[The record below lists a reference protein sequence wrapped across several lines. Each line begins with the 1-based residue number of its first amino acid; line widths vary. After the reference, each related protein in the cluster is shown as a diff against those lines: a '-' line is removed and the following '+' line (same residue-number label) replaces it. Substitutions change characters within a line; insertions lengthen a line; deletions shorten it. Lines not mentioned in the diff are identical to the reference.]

1 MQRFLNTLYVTTQ
14 KTYIHKKGEAIEVIV
29 EDKTVATIPMI
40 NLDSIV
46 CFGNI
51 YVSPFLLGAAP
62 QHNITISFLSETGK
76 FLARVQG
83 PVAGNVLLRKA
94 QYRMSDDKEKSAR
107 IAKYFITGK
116 IANQRTVLQ
125 RAIRDHK
132 DKVNVEKIQKAVDS
146 LSKSIDKVENETDLD
161 KLRGIEGDSAETYF
175 SVFDELITAQKSG
188 FKFEGR
194 NRRPPLDAVN
204 AMLSYVYTLLYHD
217 MISALEV
224 VGLDP
229 AVGFM
234 HRDRPGRLSL
244 ALDLMEEFRAF
255 FADRLVLSLIN
266 RNEISPEQFETT
278 ASGAVVMNES
288 ARKTIINAY
297 QKKKEVV
304 LNHPYV
310 EKKMHLAILFQT
322 QTRLLARHLRGDI
335 DGYPVYIWK

>member
-14 KTYIHKKGEAIEVIV
+14 KAYLHKKGEAVEVIV
-29 EDKTVATIPMI
+29 EDKTVASIPMI
-40 NLDSIV
+40 TLDSIV

-62 QHNITISFLSETGK
+62 EHNITISFLSETGK

-94 QYRMSDDKEKSAR
+94 QYRASDDKEQSAR
-107 IAKYFITGK
+107 IAKYFIIGK
-116 IANQRTVLQ
+116 IANQKTVLQ
-125 RAIRDHK
+125 RAVRDHK
-132 DKVNVEKIQKAVDS
+132 EKVDAGQIQQVIDS
-146 LSKSIDKVENETDLD
+146 LNMSIDKIEKETDLD
-161 KLRGIEGDSAETYF
+161 RLRGIEGDAAEGYF
-175 SVFDELITAQKSG
+175 SVFDQMITSQKDG
-188 FKFEGR
+188 FKFEER
-194 NRRPPLDAVN
+194 NRRPPLDNVN
-204 AMLSYVYTLLYHD
+204 SMLSYVYTLLYHD

-266 RNEISPEQFETT
+266 RGEVTAGQFEKT
-278 ASGAVVMNES
+278 ASGAVIMNE
-288 ARKTIINAY
+288 AVRKTVIGAY
-297 QKKKEVV
+297 QKKKETVM
-304 LNHPYV
+304 NHPYV

-322 QTRLLARHLRGDI
+322 QARLLARHLRGDI

>member
-1 MQRFLNTLYVTTQ
+1 MQRFLNTLYITTQ
-14 KTYIHKKGEAIEVIV
+14 KSYLHKKGDAIEVIV
-29 EDKTVATIPMI
+29 EDKVKASIPMI
-40 NLDSIV
+40 TLDSIV

-51 YVSPFLLGAAP
+51 SVSPFLLGAAP
-62 QHNITISFLSETGK
+62 EHNITISFLSETGK
-76 FLARVQG
+76 YLARVQG

-94 QYRMSDDKEKSAR
+94 QYRVSDDKLKSAQV
-107 IAKYFITGK
+107 AKYFITGK
-116 IANQRTVLQ
+116 IANQKTILQ

-132 DKVNVEKIQKAVDS
+132 DKVDSKKIESAIQV
-146 LSKSIDKVENETDLD
+146 LNRNLDKIEHETDLD
-161 KLRGIEGDSAETYF
+161 KLRGIEGDSAEVYF
-175 SVFDELITAQKSG
+175 SVFDELIISQKDG
-188 FKFEGR
+188 FRFEGR
-194 NRRPPLDAVN
+194 NRRPPLDNVN

-266 RNEISPEQFETT
+266 LKEVTSEHFEKS
-278 ASGAVVMNES
+278 ASGAVIMNEA
-288 ARKTIINAY
+288 ARKTVIAAY

-304 LNHPYV
+304 VTHPYV
-310 EKKMHLAILFQT
+310 EKRMHLAILFHT
-322 QTRLLARHLRGDI
+322 QARLLARFLRGDI

>member
-1 MQRFLNTLYVTTQ
+1 MQRFLNTLYMTTQ
-14 KTYIHKKGEAIEVIV
+14 KAYLHKKGDSVEIVI
-29 EDKTVATIPMI
+29 DGNPKMTIPMI

-46 CFGNI
+46 CFGNVYI
-51 YVSPFLLGAAP
+51 SPFLLGAAP
-62 QHNITISFLSETGK
+62 KHNITISFLSRTGK

-94 QYRMSDDKEKSAR
+94 QYRISDDKAKSAQV
-107 IAKYFITGK
+107 AKYFITGK
-116 IANQRTVLQ
+116 ISNQKTVLQ
-125 RAIRDHK
+125 RVVRDHK
-132 DKVNVEKIQKAVDS
+132 EKINTAAIQSVIETLNCN
-146 LSKSIDKVENETDLD
+146 LSKIEKESDLD
-161 KLRGIEGDSAETYF
+161 VLRGIEGDSAEAYF
-175 SVFDELITAQKSG
+175 SVFDELIISQKDA
-188 FKFEGR
+188 FKFSGR
-194 NRRPPLDAVN
+194 NRRPPLDNVN

-244 ALDLMEEFRAF
+244 ALDLIEEFRSF

-266 RNEISPEQFETT
+266 RNEITADQFEKS

-288 ARKTIINAY
+288 ARKSLIAAY
-297 QKKKEVV
+297 QEKKKSV
-304 LNHPYV
+304 LTHPYL
-310 EKKMHLAILFQT
+310 EKKMHLAILFHT
-322 QTRLLARHLRGDI
+322 QARLLARYIRGDM

>member
-1 MQRFLNTLYVTTQ
+1 MQRYLNTLYVTTQ
-14 KTYIHKKGEAIEVIV
+14 KTYLHKKGDAIEVKV
-29 EDKTVATIPMI
+29 DDKTVASIPMI
-40 NLDSIV
+40 NIDSIV

-51 YVSPFLLGAAP
+51 YVSPFLLGVAP
-62 QHNITISFLSETGK
+62 EFNITISFLSETGK

-94 QYRMSDDKEKSAR
+94 QYRISDDKEKSAQV
-107 IAKYFITGK
+107 AKYFITGK
-116 IANQRTVLQ
+116 IANQKTVLQ

-132 DKVNVEKIQKAVDS
+132 EKVDAERIQSAIS
-146 LSKSIDKVENETDLD
+146 ILSRNLDKVERETDLD

-175 SVFDELITAQKSG
+175 SVFDELITSQKDG
-188 FKFEGR
+188 FQFKGR
-194 NRRPPLDAVN
+194 NRRPPLDNVN

-217 MISALEV
+217 MISACEV

-266 RNEISPEQFETT
+266 RNEITASQFEKT
-278 ASGAVVMNES
+278 ASGAVIMNEK
-288 ARKTIINAY
+288 ARKTLISAY
-297 QKKKEVV
+297 QKKKEAV
-304 LNHPYV
+304 LNHSYV
-310 EKKMHLAILFQT
+310 EKKMHLAILIQT
-322 QTRLLARHLRGDI
+322 QARLLARHLRGDI

>member
-1 MQRFLNTLYVTTQ
+1 MQRFLNTLYITTQ
-14 KTYIHKKGEAIEVIV
+14 KTYLHKKGDAVEVIV
-29 EDKTVATIPMI
+29 DDKKLASVPLI

-46 CFGNI
+46 CFGNV

-62 QHNITISFLSETGK
+62 EHNITISFLSETGK

-83 PVAGNVLLRKA
+83 PVAGNVLLRKS
-94 QYRMSDDKEKSAR
+94 QYRFSDDKEKSVLV
-107 IAKYFITGK
+107 AKYFITGK
-116 IANQRTVLQ
+116 IANQKTVLQ
-125 RAIRDHK
+125 RAVRDHK
-132 DKVNVEKIQKAVDS
+132 DKVDVTKIQEAILQLDRS
-146 LSKSIDKVENETDLD
+146 LQKIEKETDLD
-161 KLRGIEGDSAETYF
+161 RLRGIEGDSAESYF
-175 SVFDELITAQKSG
+175 SVFDELITSQKDD

-194 NRRPPLDAVN
+194 NRRPPLDNVN

-217 MISALEV
+217 MISACEV

-266 RNEISPEQFETT
+266 RNEVHGNQFEKS

-288 ARKTIINAY
+288 ARKTLISAY
-297 QKKKEVV
+297 QKKKESV
-304 LNHPYV
+304 LSHPYV

-322 QTRLLARHLRGDI
+322 QARLLARFLRGDI

>member
-1 MQRFLNTLYVTTQ
+1 MQRFLNTLYITTQ
-14 KTYIHKKGEAIEVIV
+14 KTYLHKKGEAVEVIIGDEV
-29 EDKTVATIPMI
+29 KASIPFI
-40 NLDSIV
+40 TLDSIV

-62 QHNITISFLSETGK
+62 KYNITISFLSETGK

-94 QYRMSDDKEKSAR
+94 QYRISDDELKSASVAR
-107 IAKYFITGK
+107 FFITGK
-116 IANQRTVLQ
+116 ISNQKTVLQ
-125 RAIRDHK
+125 RALRDHK
-132 DKVNVEKIQKAVDS
+132 EKVDAVRLQGAIDS
-146 LSKSIDKVENETDLD
+146 LNRNINKIARETNLD
-161 KLRGIEGDSAETYF
+161 KLRGLEGDSAEAYF
-175 SVFDELITAQKSG
+175 SVFDELITAQKEG
-188 FKFEGR
+188 FKFVER
-194 NRRPPLDAVN
+194 NRRPPLDNVN

-217 MISALEV
+217 MISVLES

-266 RNEISPEQFETT
+266 RSEVSPAHFETS
-278 ASGAVVMNES
+278 ASGAVIMNES
-288 ARKTIINAY
+288 ARKVLINAY
-297 QKKKEVV
+297 QEKKRTV
-304 LNHPYV
+304 LTHPYV
-310 EKKMHLAILFQT
+310 EKKMHLAILFHT
-322 QTRLLARHLRGDI
+322 QARLLARYLRGDI

>member
-1 MQRFLNTLYVTTQ
+1 MQRFLNTLYITTQ
-14 KTYIHKKGEAIEVIV
+14 KTYLHKKGEAVEVIV
-29 EDKTVATIPMI
+29 DDKTLASIPLI

-62 QHNITISFLSETGK
+62 EHNITISFLSESGR

-94 QYRMSDDKEKSAR
+94 QYRVSDDKEKSAEV
-107 IAKYFITGK
+107 AKYFIAGK
-116 IANQRTVLQ
+116 IANQKTVLQ
-125 RAIRDHK
+125 RAVRDHK
-132 DKVNVEKIQKAVDS
+132 DKLDVEK
-146 LSKSIDKVENETDLD
+146 LSKAISALDKNISKLDGENDLD
-161 KLRGIEGDSAETYF
+161 KLRGIEGDSAEAYF
-175 SVFDELITAQKSG
+175 SVFDELITSQKDD

-194 NRRPPLDAVN
+194 NRRPPLDNVN

-217 MISALEV
+217 MVSACEV

-266 RNEISPEQFETT
+266 RNEVSANQFEKT
-278 ASGAVVMNES
+278 ASGAVIMNET
-288 ARKTIINAY
+288 ARKTVINAY
-297 QKKKEVV
+297 QKKKEAI

-322 QTRLLARHLRGDI
+322 QARLLARFLRGDI

>member
-1 MQRFLNTLYVTTQ
+1 MQRFLNTLYITTQ
-14 KTYIHKKGEAIEVIV
+14 KSYLHKKGDAIEVIV
-29 EDKTVATIPMI
+29 EDKVKASIPMI
-40 NLDSIV
+40 TLDSIV

-51 YVSPFLLGAAP
+51 SVSPFLLGAAP
-62 QHNITISFLSETGK
+62 EHNITISFLSETGK
-76 FLARVQG
+76 YLARVQG

-94 QYRMSDDKEKSAR
+94 QYRVSDDKLKSAQV
-107 IAKYFITGK
+107 AKYFITGK
-116 IANQRTVLQ
+116 IANQKTILQ

-132 DKVNVEKIQKAVDS
+132 DKVDNKKIESTILV
-146 LSKSIDKVENETDLD
+146 LNRNLDKIEHETDID
-161 KLRGIEGDSAETYF
+161 KLRGIEGDSAEAYF
-175 SVFDELITAQKSG
+175 SVFDELIISQKDG

-194 NRRPPLDAVN
+194 NRRPPLDNVN

-266 RNEISPEQFETT
+266 LNEVTPEQFEKS
-278 ASGAVVMNES
+278 ASGAVIMNET
-288 ARKTIINAY
+288 ARKTVIAAY
-297 QKKKEVV
+297 QKKKEAVV
-304 LNHPYV
+304 NHPYV
-310 EKKMHLAILFQT
+310 EKRMHLAILFHT
-322 QTRLLARHLRGDI
+322 QARLLARFLRGDI

>member
-1 MQRFLNTLYVTTQ
+1 MQRFLNTLYITTQ
-14 KTYIHKKGEAIEVIV
+14 KSYLHKKGDAIEVIV
-29 EDKTVATIPMI
+29 GDEVKASIPMI
-40 NLDSIV
+40 TLDSIV

-51 YVSPFLLGAAP
+51 SVSPFLLGAAP
-62 QHNITISFLSETGK
+62 EHNITISFLSETGR

-94 QYRMSDDKEKSAR
+94 QYRVSDDKEKSAQV
-107 IAKYFITGK
+107 AKYFILGK
-116 IANQRTVLQ
+116 VANQKTVLQ

-132 DKVNVEKIQKAVDS
+132 DKVDVNRVQAAIIS
-146 LSKSIDKVENETDLD
+146 LSKNLEKIEKEIDLD

-175 SVFDELITAQKSG
+175 SVFDELITSQKEG

-194 NRRPPLDAVN
+194 NRRPPLDNVN

-266 RNEISPEQFETT
+266 LNEVAAEQFEKT
-278 ASGAVVMNES
+278 ASGAVIMNEI
-288 ARKTIINAY
+288 ARKTVINAY

-304 LNHPYV
+304 VNHPYV
-310 EKKMHLAILFQT
+310 EKRMHLAILFQT
-322 QTRLLARHLRGDI
+322 QARLFARYLRGDI

>member
-1 MQRFLNTLYVTTQ
+1 MQRFLNTLYITTQ
-14 KTYIHKKGEAIEVIV
+14 KTYLHRKGDTVEIVINDEVKKS
-29 EDKTVATIPMI
+29 IPMI

-51 YVSPFLLGAAP
+51 RVSPFLLGSAP
-62 QHNITISFLSETGK
+62 EHNITISFLSETGQ

-94 QYRMSDDKEKSAR
+94 QYRVSDDKEKSAKV
-107 IAKYFITGK
+107 AKYFITGK
-116 IANQRTVLQ
+116 IANQKTVLQ

-132 DKVNVEKIQKAVDS
+132 DKVNVEKVQKAILVLDRN
-146 LSKSIDKVENETDLD
+146 LSKIETETDLD

-175 SVFDELITAQKSG
+175 SVFDELITSQKDD

-194 NRRPPLDAVN
+194 NRRPPLDNVN

-217 MISALEV
+217 MISACEV

-244 ALDLMEEFRAF
+244 ALDLMEEFRSF

-266 RNEISPEQFETT
+266 RGEITAEQFEKT
-278 ASGAVVMNES
+278 ASGAVNMSDS

-297 QKKKEVV
+297 QKKKETV

-310 EKKMHLAILFQT
+310 EKKMHLAILFQI
-322 QTRLLARHLRGDI
+322 QARLLARFLRGDI

>member
-1 MQRFLNTLYVTTQ
+1 MQRFLNTLYITTQ
-14 KTYIHKKGEAIEVIV
+14 KTYLHKKGDAVEVIV
-29 EDKTVATIPMI
+29 GDDIKASIPMI
-40 NLDSIV
+40 TLDSIV
-46 CFGNI
+46 CFGNVS
-51 YVSPFLLGAAP
+51 VSPFLLGAAP
-62 QHNITISFLSETGK
+62 EHNITISFLSETGK
-76 FLARVQG
+76 YLARVQG

-94 QYRMSDDKEKSAR
+94 QYRVSDDKEKSAQ

-116 IANQRTVLQ
+116 IANQKTVLQ
-125 RAIRDHK
+125 RTVRDHK
-132 DKVNVEKIQKAVDS
+132 EKVDIARIQSAIDDLNRSLGKIEK
-146 LSKSIDKVENETDLD
+146 ETDLD

-175 SVFDELITAQKSG
+175 SVFDELIISQKES

-194 NRRPPLDAVN
+194 NRRPPLDNVN

-266 RNEISPEQFETT
+266 RNEVTANQFEKT
-278 ASGAVVMNES
+278 ASGAVIMNDV
-288 ARKTIINAY
+288 ARKTVIGAY

-304 LNHPYV
+304 VNHPYV
-310 EKKMHLAILFQT
+310 EKKMHLAILFQI
-322 QTRLLARHLRGDI
+322 QARLLARHLRGDI

>member
-1 MQRFLNTLYVTTQ
+1 MQRFLNTLYITTQ
-14 KTYIHKKGEAIEVIV
+14 KTYLHKKGEAIEVKV
-29 EDKTVATIPMI
+29 EDKTVASIPMI

-51 YVSPFLLGAAP
+51 RVSPFLLGSAP
-62 QHNITISFLSETGK
+62 EHNITISFLDEQGK

-94 QYRMSDDKEKSAR
+94 QYRISDDKEKSAQV
-107 IAKYFITGK
+107 AKYFITGK
-116 IANQRTVLQ
+116 IANQKTVLQ

-132 DKVNVEKIQKAVDS
+132 DKVDVARLQSAIDS
-146 LSKSIDKVENETDLD
+146 LSRSLEKVERESDLD
-161 KLRGIEGDSAETYF
+161 RLRGIEGDAAETYF
-175 SVFDELITAQKSG
+175 SVFDELIVSQKDG

-194 NRRPPLDAVN
+194 NRRPPLDNVN
-204 AMLSYVYTLLYHD
+204 AMLSYVYSLLYHD
-217 MISALEV
+217 MISACEV
-224 VGLDP
+224 IGLDP

-266 RNEISPEQFETT
+266 RNEVNASQFEKS
-278 ASGAVVMNES
+278 ASGAITMNET
-288 ARKTIINAY
+288 ARKTLKNAY
-297 QKKKEVV
+297 QEKKKTI

-310 EKKMHLAILFQT
+310 EKKMHLAILMQT
-322 QTRLLARHLRGDI
+322 QARLLARYLRGDI

>member
-14 KTYIHKKGEAIEVIV
+14 KTYLHKKGDAVEVIFD
-29 EDKTVATIPMI
+29 DKRVVPIPLI

-62 QHNITISFLSETGK
+62 EHNITISFLSETGK

-94 QYRMSDDKEKSAR
+94 QYRVSDDKDKSALV
-107 IAKYFITGK
+107 AKYFVTGK
-116 IANQRTVLQ
+116 IANQKTVLQ

-132 DKVNVEKIQKAVDS
+132 DKVDVVRIQSAIDN
-146 LSKSIDKVENETDLD
+146 LSRNLEKVERETDLD

-175 SVFDELITAQKSG
+175 SVFDELITSQKDG

-194 NRRPPLDAVN
+194 NRRPPLDNVN

-266 RNEISPEQFETT
+266 RNEINSNQFEKT
-278 ASGAVVMNES
+278 ASGAVIMNED
-288 ARKTIINAY
+288 ARKTVVNAY
-297 QKKKEVV
+297 QKKKAVV
-304 LNHPYV
+304 VNHPYV

-322 QTRLLARHLRGDI
+322 QARLLARHLRGDI

>member
-1 MQRFLNTLYVTTQ
+1 MQRFLNTLYITTQ
-14 KTYIHKKGEAIEVIV
+14 KSYLHKKGDAIEVIV
-29 EDKTVATIPMI
+29 EDKVKASIPMI
-40 NLDSIV
+40 TLDSIV

-51 YVSPFLLGAAP
+51 SVSPFLLGAAP
-62 QHNITISFLSETGK
+62 EHNITISFLSETGK
-76 FLARVQG
+76 YLTRVQG

-94 QYRMSDDKEKSAR
+94 QYRVSDDKLKSAQV
-107 IAKYFITGK
+107 AKYFITGK
-116 IANQRTVLQ
+116 IANQKTILQ

-132 DKVNVEKIQKAVDS
+132 DKVDSKKIESAIQV
-146 LSKSIDKVENETDLD
+146 LNRNLDKIEHETDLD
-161 KLRGIEGDSAETYF
+161 KLRGIEGDSAEAYF
-175 SVFDELITAQKSG
+175 SVFDELIISQKNG
-188 FKFEGR
+188 FRFEGR
-194 NRRPPLDAVN
+194 NRRPPLDNVN

-266 RNEISPEQFETT
+266 LKEVTPEHFEKS
-278 ASGAVVMNES
+278 ASGAVIMNEA
-288 ARKTIINAY
+288 ARKTVIAAY

-304 LNHPYV
+304 VNHPYV
-310 EKKMHLAILFQT
+310 EKRMHLAILFHT
-322 QTRLLARHLRGDI
+322 QARLLARFLRGDI

>member
-1 MQRFLNTLYVTTQ
+1 MQRFLNTLYITTQ
-14 KTYIHKKGEAIEVIV
+14 KTYLHKKGEAIEVIV
-29 EDKTVATIPMI
+29 EDKILATIPMI

-62 QHNITISFLSETGK
+62 DHNITISFLSETGK

-94 QYRMSDDKEKSAR
+94 QYRFAEDKEKSTE
-107 IAKYFITGK
+107 IASYFITGK
-116 IANQRTVLQ
+116 IANQKTVLQ
-125 RAIRDHK
+125 RAIRDHRE
-132 DKVNVEKIQKAVDS
+132 KVDVEKIQQAITTLDRS
-146 LSKSIDKVENETDLD
+146 ISKIERETDLD
-161 KLRGIEGDSAETYF
+161 RLRGIEGDSAEAYF
-175 SVFDELITAQKSG
+175 SVFDELITVQKEG
-188 FKFEGR
+188 FKFKGR
-194 NRRPPLDAVN
+194 NRRPPLDNVN
-204 AMLSYVYTLLYHD
+204 AMLSYIYTLLYHD
-217 MISALEV
+217 MISACEV

-266 RNEISPEQFETT
+266 RNEINPKQFETT
-278 ASGAVVMNES
+278 ASGAVVMNEE
-288 ARKTIINAY
+288 ARKTLINAY
-297 QKKKEVV
+297 QTKKGTV

-310 EKKMHLAILFQT
+310 DKKMHLAILFQT
-322 QTRLLARHLRGDI
+322 QARLLARYIRGDI

>member
-14 KTYIHKKGEAIEVIV
+14 KTYLHKKGDAVEIV
-29 EDKTVATIPMI
+29 VADKTIASIPMI

-51 YVSPFLLGAAP
+51 YISPFLLGAAP
-62 QHNITISFLSETGK
+62 EHNITISFLSESGK

-94 QYRMSDDKEKSAR
+94 QYRISDDKEKSAH
-107 IAKYFITGK
+107 IAKYFIIGK
-116 IANQRTVLQ
+116 IANQKTVLQ
-125 RAIRDHK
+125 RALRDHK
-132 DKVNVEKIQKAVDS
+132 EKVDVKKIQYAIHVLDTNI
-146 LSKSIDKVENETDLD
+146 SKIEKENDLD
-161 KLRGIEGDSAETYF
+161 KLRGLEGDSAETYF
-175 SVFDELITAQKSG
+175 SVFDELIVSQKEL

-194 NRRPPLDAVN
+194 NRRPPLDNVN

-217 MISALEV
+217 MISACEV

-266 RNEISPEQFETT
+266 RNEVNASQFEKTS
-278 ASGAVVMNES
+278 SGAVVMSEV
-288 ARKTIINAY
+288 ARKTVISAY
-297 QKKKEVV
+297 QKKKETV

-310 EKKMHLAILFQT
+310 EKKMHLAILIHT
-322 QTRLLARHLRGDI
+322 QARLLARCLRGDI